1 MRGTKGST
9 ESDVL
14 DLMFQFGDSN
24 KDNRLDEREVRK
36 LFCGKEFAAS
46 INDIIIAIMS
56 RDSNKSN
63 GIDLQGKNS
72 SCFTLNVDI

>member
-24 KDNRLDEREVRK
+24 KDNSLDEREVRK